1 MKTQLLGGISPK
13 HFLAEYWQKKPLL
26 VRGAVPG
33 FEGAIS
39 PTDLFALARNPDVES
54 RLVRYA
60 KTGWAV
66 RHGPQRAADLRR
78 KNAPWTVLVQGVNTW
93 DDAADA
99 LMRRFDFIPQS
110 RLDDLM
116 VSYAVDGG
124 GVGPHFD
131 DYDVFL
137 LQGRGQRRW
146 QIGRQ
151 SDRRLV
157 DGAPLKILSNFEP
170 THDWVLDPGDMLYL
184 PPEWAHNGT
193 AIGECMTYSI
203 GFRSPS
209 AQELGTEFLTYLQEH
224 LQLDGR
230 YADPDLKVQKNSARI
245 CDAMVDR
252 VGEMVERLRWNRAS
266 VADFLGRYLTEPK
279 ADVFFDP
286 PAEPIGKRAF
296 TARIRRHGLRLDRRS
311 ILLYHRGCFYLNGEI
326 QCLEHDDRK
335 RLKTLAHRRS
345 LSPSMI
351 DGAAKA
357 TLGQLYQWYVD
368 GFAHPGDSA
377 DA

>member
-1 MKTQLLGGISPK
+1 M
-13 HFLAEYWQKKPLL
+13 
-26 VRGAVPG
+26 
-33 FEGAIS
+33 
-39 PTDLFALARNPDVES
+39 
-54 RLVRYA
+54 
-60 KTGWAV
+60 
-66 RHGPQRAADLRR
+66 
-78 KNAPWTVLVQGVNTW
+78 
-93 DDAADA
+93 
-99 LMRRFDFIPQS
+99 MR
-110 RLDDLM
+110 
-116 VSYAVDGG
+116 
-124 GVGPHFD
+124 
-131 DYDVFL
+131 
-137 LQGRGQRRW
+137 QGRGQRRW

-326 QCLEHDDRK
+326 QCLEHDEQK
-335 RLKTLAHRRS
+335 RFKTLAHRRS